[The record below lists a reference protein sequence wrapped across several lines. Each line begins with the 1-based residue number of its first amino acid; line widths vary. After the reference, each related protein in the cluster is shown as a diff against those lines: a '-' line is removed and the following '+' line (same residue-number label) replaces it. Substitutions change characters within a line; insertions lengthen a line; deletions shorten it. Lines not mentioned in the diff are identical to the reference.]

1 MLANSKT
8 NLQSLQ
14 GKVSVSPTTVERQ
27 YLPAVLKHNK
37 KGWIIEYQAL
47 HPQTM
52 VFERKRIKLNRERKR
67 FTRQTDFKLYAYSI
81 VCNINNRLAGG
92 WSPFM
97 VNENSRYYT
106 PLSTVIAAYIDEK
119 ERELRPSTLVS
130 YKSFCR
136 MFSTWAEKNTPQ
148 IYMSLFNRVLAI
160 QYLDYV
166 YKERKVTAKTWNNQ
180 LKMGRAFFSWAKEK
194 CYVKE
199 NPFELIKTKRE
210 DPKKRILIPKEARD
224 KITAYFEEKKPNY
237 IVVCQLVFNTL
248 IRPNEIAN
256 IQLKHISMKDK
267 TIYIPSENAK
277 NHHARYAAM
286 TPQLI
291 ERLEK
296 MHLERYPLDYYLF
309 GVGYAPAPEAIS
321 TKTLRKDWLKMRQAL
336 HLPEEMQLYS
346 LRDTGINNLL
356 KCGIDPLSVMQHAD
370 HHDLQMTT
378 RYANHADPN
387 LTKLI
392 YENAPEF

>member
-1 MLANSKT
+1 MPTPPTKN
-8 NLQSLQ
+8 
-14 GKVSVSPTTVERQ
+14 VSRQ
-27 YLPAVLKHNK
+27 YIPACLKHTAA
-37 KGWIIEYQAL
+37 GWLIEYYAL
-47 HPQTM
+47 HPQRETL
-52 VFERKRIKLNRERKR
+52 ERRQIKLNRERKR
-67 FTRQTDFKLYAYSI
+67 FTRYIDFKLYANSI

-97 VNENSRYYT
+97 GNENSRYYT
-106 PLSTVIAAYIDEK
+106 LLSTVITAYIDEK

-136 MFSTWAEKNTPQ
+136 MFSAWVEQKVPQ
-148 IYMSLFNRVLAI
+148 IYMSLFNRVLAV

-166 YKERKVTAKTWNNQ
+166 YKERKVNAKTWNNQ
-180 LKMGRAFFSWAKEK
+180 LKMGRAFFAWAKEK
-194 CYVKE
+194 CYIKE

-210 DPKKRILIPKEARD
+210 DTKKRILIPKETRD
-224 KITAYFEEKKPNY
+224 KITKYFTETKPNY
-237 IVVCQLVFNTL
+237 LIVCQLVFTAL
-248 IRPNEIAN
+248 IRPNEIVN
-256 IQLKHISMKDK
+256 IQLKHISIKDK

-286 TPQLI
+286 TPKLV
-291 ERLEK
+291 EHLEQ
-296 MHLERYPLDYYLF
+296 MHLEQYPINYYLF
-309 GVGYAPAPEAIS
+309 GIGYTPAHEAIS
-321 TKTLRKDWLKMRQAL
+321 TKTLRKDWLKMRNVL
-336 HLPEEMQLYS
+336 NLPKEMQLYS

-387 LTKLI
+387 LTRLI
-392 YENAPEF
+392 YEKAPEF

>member
-1 MLANSKT
+1 MSIIATQQHNK
-8 NLQSLQ
+8 
-14 GKVSVSPTTVERQ
+14 Q
-27 YLPAVLKHNK
+27 YKAACLKHTGV
-37 KGWIIEYQAL
+37 GWLIEYYAL
-47 HPQTM
+47 HPQRQKL
-52 VFERKRIKLNRERKR
+52 ERQQIKLNRERKR
-67 FTRQTDFKLYAYSI
+67 FVRISDFKMYANDI

-97 VNENSRYYT
+97 ENESARYYT
-106 PLSTVIAAYIDEK
+106 PLSVVITAYIDEK

-136 MFSTWAEKNTPQ
+136 MFGAWVNKHTPN

-160 QYLDYV
+160 QYLDYI
-166 YKERKVTAKTWNNQ
+166 YKERKVNAKTWNNQ
-180 LKMGRAFFSWAKEK
+180 LKMGRAFFAWAKEK
-194 CYVKE
+194 CYIKE

-210 DPKKRILIPKEARD
+210 ETKKRVLIPKETRD
-224 KITAYFEEKKPNY
+224 EITTYFGEKKPNY
-237 IVVCQLVFNTL
+237 LVVCQLVFTTL
-248 IRPNEIAN
+248 IRPNEIVN
-256 IQLKHISMKDK
+256 IQLKHISIKDK

-291 ERLEK
+291 ALLEK

-309 GVGYAPAPEAIS
+309 GVGYTPALESIS

-336 HLPEEMQLYS
+336 KLPNEMQLYS